1 MSVSRFKDAQMHY
14 LQGCS
19 FPELMRLFWDN
30 RKDLSLKHLLKISFV
45 SFMSL
50 ILSPFALVENLIHSK
65 KIKNTKIDKPP
76 IFIVGHWRSGTTFLT
91 NILGHDKNIS
101 FFTADKTYTH
111 NTFLTL
117 GGIYNRLYPKVLPTK
132 RPMDNLAFGIN
143 EPAEEVFALGNNTK
157 YSVVHM
163 LSFPKRARFYARCAF
178 YDDLNTKQKMRVKNV
193 YDKVIKKL
201 TYYTNQR
208 LVIKSPDN
216 TCRINMLLE
225 LYPDAKFIHI
235 YRNPYKVVNSTIG
248 MYNTLF
254 PIFSFEDLDKIDKG
268 ESESVVL
275 DIYEKLYKQY
285 LVDKENIPPENLI
298 EIKYEDFIK
307 DPKGYMKHIYE
318 GFELDDYDEVE
329 KDLHDYIDS
338 QKEYKTNPFN
348 KKNINVKRINKH
360 MRFLFNHYGYDIES
374 PEQ

>member
-1 MSVSRFKDAQMHY
+1 MSVSKFKDAQMHY

-19 FPELMRLFWDN
+19 FPVLIRLFWNN
-30 RKDLSLKHLLKISFV
+30 RKDLSIKHLLKISFV

-50 ILSPFALVENLIHSK
+50 ILSPFALIENVIHSR

-111 NTFLTL
+111 NTFLAL
-117 GGIYNRLYPKVLPTK
+117 GGIYNRVYPKVLPNK

-143 EPAEEVFALGNNTK
+143 EPAEEVFALGNNTR
-157 YSVVHM
+157 YSIVHM
-163 LSFPKRARFYARCAF
+163 LSFPHRARFYARCAF
-178 YDDLNTKQKMRVKNV
+178 YDDLNAKQKMRVKNV

-208 LVIKSPDN
+208 LVVKSPDN

-285 LVDKENIPPENLI
+285 LVDKENIPQENLM
-298 EIKYEDFIK
+298 EIRYEDFVK
-307 DPKGYMKHIYE
+307 DPKGYIKQIYRDLQ
-318 GFELDDYDEVE
+318 LDDYEEVE

-338 QKEYKTNPFN
+338 QKEYKTNPFS
-348 KKNINVKRINKH
+348 KKNLNVKRINKQ

-374 PEQ
+374 EEE